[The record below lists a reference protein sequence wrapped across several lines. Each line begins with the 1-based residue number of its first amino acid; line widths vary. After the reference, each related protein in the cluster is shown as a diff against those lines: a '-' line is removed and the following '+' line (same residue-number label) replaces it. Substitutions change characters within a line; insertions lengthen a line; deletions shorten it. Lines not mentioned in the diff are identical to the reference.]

1 MMELRPILSTLRRH
15 KITAWLL
22 ILEIALTCAIV
33 CNAVFLIGQR
43 LERMHLASGIA
54 ENELIRIQLGH
65 IGKSPDAKAQTAT
78 DLAAL
83 RQIAGVRQ
91 VAVANQLPFSFGVDS
106 NGSIML
112 DPRQQQG
119 TAQVA
124 EFMGGPG
131 LLATLGTRL
140 EAGRGFEPG
149 EYVDFDVAVKALH
162 DGDARGL
169 PQQIIL
175 THALAE
181 RLWPGQDALGKT
193 VYFGN
198 ALPFRVVGVLARL
211 ARPKQLQL
219 GAGYSVVLPI
229 RMTVADG
236 ASYLLRT
243 APRDRD
249 AVLKAAIAKLKQLD
263 PNRVVTV
270 KQTYDEARRAFF
282 ADDRAMAD
290 ILVGVIALLLVV
302 TALGITG
309 LASFWV
315 GQRRR
320 IIGVRRALGATR
332 GDILRYFQT
341 ENFLLAT
348 FGIVLGMVLAFGLN
362 LFLMTHYELPRLPG
376 IYFPVGALALWIIG
390 QLAVLGPA
398 LRAAAVPPVVAT
410 RSV

>member
-1 MMELRPILSTLRRH
+1 MELRPIFSTLRRH
-15 KITAWLL
+15 KTTAWLL
-22 ILEIALTCAIV
+22 ILEIALTCAII

-43 LERMHLASGIA
+43 LQRLNLPSGVA
-54 ENELIRIQLGH
+54 EHELVQLQLGQ
-65 IGKSPDAKAQTAT
+65 IGKNPGAKAQTAT

-91 VAVANQLPFSFGVDS
+91 AAMANQLPFNLGTDS
-106 NGSIML
+106 NGSLML
-112 DPRQQQG
+112 DPHQQRG

-124 EFMGGPG
+124 EYMGGPG

-140 EAGRGFEPG
+140 VAGRGFQPG
-149 EYVDFDVAVKALH
+149 EYVDFDTAVKALH

-169 PQQIIL
+169 PQQIIV
-175 THALAE
+175 TKALAE
-181 RLWPGQDALGKT
+181 RLWPGQDALGRT
-193 VYFGN
+193 VYFGD
-198 ALPFRVVGVLARL
+198 ALPFRVVGVLDRL
-211 ARPKQLQL
+211 ARTKQLQL
-219 GAGYSVVLPI
+219 GAQYSVVLPI
-229 RMTVADG
+229 RMTAADG

-243 APRDRD
+243 APQDRA
-249 AVLKAAIAKLKQLD
+249 AVLRAAAAKLKQLD
-263 PNRVVTV
+263 PRRVVVV
-270 KQTYDEARRAFF
+270 KQTYDEARRTFF
-282 ADDRAMAD
+282 AGDRAMAG
-290 ILVGVIALLLVV
+290 ILIGVIAALLVV

-320 IIGVRRALGATR
+320 TIGVRRALGATR

-348 FGIVLGMVLAFGLN
+348 LGIALGMVLAFGLN

-376 IYFPVGALALWIIG
+376 IYFPVGALALWLIG

-398 LRAAAVPPVVAT
+398 LRAAQVPPVVAT